1 MILYRAMCLREKE
14 KTLHLGTLQYDRN
27 REKCF
32 SPSIDWINSRV
43 RDGKFNNS
51 QSKLDRYAHV
61 LSFVFSDQDIRLFTK
76 GKNEWKLNC
85 REQIKPLAIEEVL
98 ECVTT

>member
-14 KTLHLGTLQYDRN
+14 KTLHFGTLQYDRN

-43 RDGKFNNS
+43 KDGSFNNS
-51 QSKLDRYAHV
+51 QFKFGRYSYV
-61 LSFVFSDQDIRLFTK
+61 LSFVFSDEDIRSFIK
-76 GKNEWKLNC
+76 GEDEWKLNC
-85 REQIKPLAIEEVL
+85 RQQIKPLAIEEVF